1 MTLTLCYLT
10 LLLVVGSP
18 GSGQPDTWDNP
29 RMYGTCIGKQ
39 STVSIHI
46 SPYTHELVMVRDFTM
61 IRIELPKI
69 PGYYE
74 LQYKWDADEV
84 VTRPETHLLVRRG
97 PTGFW

>member
-39 STVSIHI
+39 SMVSIHI
-46 SPYTHELVMVRDFTM
+46 SPYTHELVMVRDMTM
-61 IRIELPKI
+61 IRIELPKA

-74 LQYKWDADEV
+74 VQYQWDTDEV